1 MESASA
7 PGAGLAPPQDAESA
21 QLLRGLRGDGTAYDD
36 CLVRLHDLLVR
47 AAHRELQRRR
57 SAFPVTGPELED
69 LAHQAAG
76 DAMVAVLAK
85 IDQFRGESRFT
96 TWAYRFVVL
105 EVSTKVARHFW
116 RNGDVE
122 IAAEDWNQIPDAF
135 ALPPEREAERHEL
148 VEAVRR
154 AVHEALTE
162 RQRRVFIAL
171 VLNGVPPEALAVRI
185 GSTRNAVYKTMFDAR
200 RKIRADLV
208 ANGYLDE
215 QQTARGS

>member
-1 MESASA
+1 MVSATA
-7 PGAGLAPPQDAESA
+7 PGASLPQSPDAESA
-21 QLLRGLRGDGTAYDD
+21 EWLRDLRDEGAAYDD
-36 CLVRLHDLLVR
+36 CLTRLHGLLIR
-47 AAHRELQRRR
+47 GAHRELQRR
-57 SAFPVTGPELED
+57 SGTFPVSGPELED

-85 IDQFRGESRFT
+85 VDQFRGESRFT

-105 EVSTKVARHFW
+105 EVSNKVARHFW

-122 IAAEDWNQIPDAF
+122 IAAEDWNRIPDTF
-135 ALPPEREAERHEL
+135 ALPPDRETERREL
-148 VEAVRR
+148 VDAVRH
-154 AVHEALTE
+154 AVSEALTE

-185 GSTRNAVYKTMFDAR
+185 GTTRNAIYKTMFDAR

-215 QQTARGS
+215 QTARGS